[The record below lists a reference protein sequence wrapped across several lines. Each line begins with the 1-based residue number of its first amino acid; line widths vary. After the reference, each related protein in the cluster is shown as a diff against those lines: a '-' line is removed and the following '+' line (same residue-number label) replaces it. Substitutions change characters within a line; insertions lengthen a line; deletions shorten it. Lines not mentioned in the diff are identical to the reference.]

1 MRLTRLQ
8 RISELFAKYQQKSK
22 GKESLLSL
30 VDDVEMAERVY
41 NSNAIENS
49 TLSLP
54 ETEKILLQL
63 EISRHISLREV
74 FEARNLAQVYGYIK
88 KTAPQQ
94 PLTLNLV
101 LLLHK
106 MLLTGIGDEVAGRFR
121 KTGEMV
127 RVGNHIGLPPEFI
140 NARIQE
146 ILIRYSSEITTPF
159 IYRIAQFHT
168 EFESVHPFLDGNGR
182 IGRVINNYLLIRE
195 GFPSIILRNK
205 EKEAYYSALRSYDDS
220 HNFKP
225 MIRIIELAILESL
238 HKRLA
243 YLNGLE
249 IIPLSQYA
257 KNSQSSFPALL
268 NCARRQTVPAFRE
281 KGVWK
286 IGKYSISTTYSGTRS
301 FQPSP

>member
-8 RISELFAKYQQKSK
+8 RISELFAQYQLKTK
-22 GKESLLSL
+22 DKESILSM
-30 VDDVEMAERVY
+30 VDDVEIAERVY

-63 EISRHISLREV
+63 EISRHISLREA
-74 FEARNLAQVYGYIK
+74 FEAKNLAQVYEYIK

-94 PLTLNLV
+94 PLTLDII

-146 ILIRYSSEITTPF
+146 ILIRYSSEITTSF

-182 IGRVINNYLLIRE
+182 IGRVLNNYLLIRE
-195 GFPSIILRNK
+195 GF
-205 EKEAYYSALRSYDDS
+205 
-220 HNFKP
+220 
-225 MIRIIELAILESL
+225 
-238 HKRLA
+238 
-243 YLNGLE
+243 
-249 IIPLSQYA
+249 
-257 KNSQSSFPALL
+257 
-268 NCARRQTVPAFRE
+268 
-281 KGVWK
+281 
-286 IGKYSISTTYSGTRS
+286 
-301 FQPSP
+301 

>member
-8 RISELFAKYQQKSK
+8 RISKLFGQFQAKCK
-22 GKESLLSL
+22 GKESLLTM
-30 VDDVEMAERVY
+30 VDDVEIAERVY

-74 FEARNLAQVYGYIK
+74 FEAKNLAQVYEYIK
-88 KTAPQQ
+88 KTALEK
-94 PLTLNLV
+94 PLTIDMI

-106 MLLTGIGDEVAGRFR
+106 MLITNIRDDVAGRFR
-121 KTGEMV
+121 KDNEMV

-140 NARIQE
+140 EARIQE
-146 ILIRYSSEITTPF
+146 LLIDYNSQIQIPF
-159 IYRIAQFHT
+159 IHKIAQLHT
-168 EFESVHPFLDGNGR
+168 EFESVYPFIDGNGR

-195 GFPSIILRNK
+195 GFPPIIVRNK
-205 EKEAYYSALRSYDDS
+205 EKESYYSALRSFDDS
-220 HNFKP
+220 YNSKP
-225 MIRIIELAILESL
+225 MIRIVELAVLESL

-243 YLNGLE
+243 YLDGLE
-249 IIPLSQYA
+249 IIPLSEYVDD
-257 KNSQSSFPALL
+257 KKSSFPAIL
-268 NCARRQTVPAFRE
+268 NTARRQTIPAFRE

-286 IGKYSISTTYSGTRS
+286 IGKKKT
-301 FQPSP
+301 